1 MDYLLV
7 LLAVFGIILLISLII
22 LVVRL
27 NFTINKIDYIIDD
40 ILKKLKTVN
49 HAFEVVDKVTDS
61 VSLINDRLVDLVA
74 TFIASL
80 FAKRKKVE
88 KNEEEE
94 F

>member
-74 TFIASL
+74 TFIANL